1 MECEENASPKTKI
14 KIDVKLVR
22 QALEFK
28 QKEKKRSLFGRRK
41 KSLGV
46 IIRKVVLL
54 SEKFKS
60 QFKNMITWDNYLNLD
75 VFVVSVKSHSLFAL
89 LEFF

>member
-1 MECEENASPKTKI
+1 M
-14 KIDVKLVR
+14 KLVR

-28 QKEKKRSLFGRRK
+28 QKDKKGPFLEEKKKLRA
-41 KSLGV
+41 

-75 VFVVSVKSHSLFAL
+75 GFVFSVSPYSLLAL
-89 LEFF
+89 CEFF